1 MQQGCAWRAMKSEG
15 VLHPIIGSR
24 RENKSIGA
32 AIFSEKLHA

>member
-1 MQQGCAWRAMKSEG
+1 MKSEG
-15 VLHPIIGSR
+15 VSRPIIGSQ